1 MINKIESDVSTTYS
15 IRELA
20 DEFDTTTRSIR
31 FYEDKGLLQPE
42 RRGQTRIYA
51 AKDRVAMKLI
61 SRGKRLGLSLAESK
75 QLIDMY
81 SPSANK
87 PQLEKFL
94 QVIIDR
100 RQQLQQQ
107 MLDIEM
113 MMTELDE
120 AEERCQSALSPIKN

>member
-1 MINKIESDVSTTYS
+1 MSTTYS

-31 FYEDKGLLQPE
+31 FYEDKGLLKPKRE
-42 RRGQTRIYA
+42 GQTRIYSS
-51 AKDRVAMKLI
+51 KDRVALKLI

-75 QLIDMY
+75 ELIDLY
-81 SPSANK
+81 SPKANK

-94 QVIIDR
+94 AVIHDR
-100 RQQLQQQ
+100 RTQLQQQ
-107 MLDIEM
+107 LLDIEM

-120 AEERCQSALSPIKN
+120 AEGRCQSALKNLAK

>member
-1 MINKIESDVSTTYS
+1 MSNTYS
-15 IRELA
+15 IRDLA

-31 FYEDKGLLQPE
+31 FYEDKGLLHPE
-42 RRGQTRIYA
+42 RQGQTRIYS

-75 QLIDMY
+75 ELIDMY

-87 PQLEKFL
+87 PQLERFL
-94 QVIIDR
+94 QVIHER
-100 RQQLQQQ
+100 REQLEQQ

-120 AEERCQSALSPIKN
+120 AEERCNNALGTLSK